1 MIDYNTPENH
11 AAFCAAMA
19 KAQGQIQNITK
30 GAVNPHFKST
40 YSDLA
45 SIRDGIHEVLA
56 ENGLFLMQKLVTV
69 ERGLEVHTTIG
80 HAGGYREPENVFF
93 VPVARQDSQSLG
105 SAATYARR
113 YSIMGLFGLAGEDDD
128 GNAAT
133 AAANGRQAAP
143 APTGPISPDQVE
155 IVRSSI
161 VEVAADLP
169 RFLKVFGIG
178 RLEDMPAA
186 RYQEAIRML
195 DLKRQQAERTQNVDE
210 GTQ

>member
-19 KAQGQIQNITK
+19 KAQGAIQNITK
-30 GAVNPHFKST
+30 GAVNPHFRSN
-40 YSDLA
+40 YADLA

-56 ENGLFLMQKLVTV
+56 ENGLFIMQKLVTV
-69 ERGLEVHTTIG
+69 ERGLEVHTTVA

-93 VPVARQDSQSLG
+93 VPVGKMDAQTLG

-113 YSIMGLFGLAGEDDD
+113 YTQMGLFNLAGEDDD

-155 IVRSSI
+155 ILRSSI
-161 VEVAADLP
+161 VEVAADLA

-178 RLEDMPAA
+178 RLEEMPAA

-195 DLKRQQAERTQNVDE
+195 DLKRQQIERTQNVDE